1 MIPSEIKEDALG
13 ETKESLG
20 IQNQH
25 FCKECNISFNKGK
38 SLETHADY
46 SHKDVRWEICQVTV
60 GSKYNLI
67 RHKEVHQQNKVKCE
81 HCDLIL
87 SRKSL
92 KRHKQVMH
100 ELIKLKKTRRGPYKN
115 NVEYSKSQ
123 IKTIASQSN
132 FDNVCFVVSFC
143 IIYTLNVSTSSF
155 FKLNIIYTWL
165 ILCAC
170 ELTPGCFWH
179 LP

>member
-67 RHKEVHQQNKVKCE
+67 RHKAQWSEMDKNPICSGGLLYYNK
-81 HCDLIL
+81 
-87 SRKSL
+87 
-92 KRHKQVMH
+92 
-100 ELIKLKKTRRGPYKN
+100 
-115 NVEYSKSQ
+115 
-123 IKTIASQSN
+123 
-132 FDNVCFVVSFC
+132 
-143 IIYTLNVSTSSF
+143 
-155 FKLNIIYTWL
+155 
-165 ILCAC
+165 
-170 ELTPGCFWH
+170 
-179 LP
+179 